1 MLPTTVYP
9 TVKLNIERPG
19 FALGKANHAVG
30 EAVYFRAKPR
40 ILFSIYRIG
49 RRGRH
54 TLPDRSIRRNA
65 SRAMLNWLTGNC
77 DLFGLAGQN
86 WMLVVA
92 GGLLL
97 YIAALAV
104 SRRRHAGVR

>member
-1 MLPTTVYP
+1 M
-9 TVKLNIERPG
+9 RPAKRLISAQSRA
-19 FALGKANHAVG
+19 FYFQFTELAAAVG
-30 EAVYFRAKPR
+30 
-40 ILFSIYRIG
+40 IHLS
-49 RRGRH
+49 
-54 TLPDRSIRRNA
+54 DRSITRDA

-97 YIAALAV
+97 YIAALAIC
-104 SRRRHAGVR
+104 RRRHAGVR